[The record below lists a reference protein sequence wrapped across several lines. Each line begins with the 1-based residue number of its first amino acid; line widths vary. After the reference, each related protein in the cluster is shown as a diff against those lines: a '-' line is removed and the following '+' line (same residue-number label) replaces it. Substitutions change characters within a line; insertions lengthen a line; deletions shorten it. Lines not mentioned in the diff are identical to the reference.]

1 MLDKVNYGCVR
12 LMGWLGSLLRQEKG
26 QTMVEYGLIVGL
38 VALGSVLAITFL
50 GGRISQAL
58 NNIGDAINIAP
69 K

>member
-12 LMGWLGSLLRQEKG
+12 LMGWLGSLVRQERG

-50 GGRISQAL
+50 GGRISEAMT
-58 NNIGDAINIAP
+58 NIGNAINVAP
-69 K
+69 R

>member
-1 MLDKVNYGCVR
+1 MFDKANYRCVR
-12 LMGWLGSLLRQEKG
+12 LMGWLGSLLRHERG

-50 GGRISQAL
+50 GGRISEAL
-58 NNIGDAINIAP
+58 NNIGNAINVAP